1 MHETTELTISG
12 YTQLRMCAEDGWML
26 DILKCSWSATAWV
39 LKGLEE
45 TFLAEIARGLH
56 ELYYKTRTRIT
67 TWSKVDNCVYWPSKS
82 CNDIYCYTITFTCCG
97 IDSSNKTVLYLYVQI
112 YTLPC
117 CDLKVFFT
125 QFAHFFRHLS
135 KLSPRR
141 PAHLFFLLHLGGGGL
156 SFTE

>member
-67 TWSKVDNCVYWPSKS
+67 T
-82 CNDIYCYTITFTCCG
+82 
-97 IDSSNKTVLYLYVQI
+97 
-112 YTLPC
+112 
-117 CDLKVFFT
+117 
-125 QFAHFFRHLS
+125 
-135 KLSPRR
+135 
-141 PAHLFFLLHLGGGGL
+141 
-156 SFTE
+156 